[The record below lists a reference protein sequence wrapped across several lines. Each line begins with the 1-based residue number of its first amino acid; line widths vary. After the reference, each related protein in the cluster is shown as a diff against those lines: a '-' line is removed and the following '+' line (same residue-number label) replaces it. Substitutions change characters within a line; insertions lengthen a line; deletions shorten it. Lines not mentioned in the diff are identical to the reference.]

1 MCADS
6 GREEALAL
14 LSLQTSKEQQKSAK
28 ERGAIEEEMGFRAFA
43 MVKVWCLLIYKGS
56 MWTVRL

>member
-43 MVKVWCLLIYKGS
+43 MVKVRSVLIYKVS
-56 MWTVRL
+56 MWTVGL

>member
-6 GREEALAL
+6 GREEGFTL
-14 LSLQTSKEQQKSAK
+14 LSIQTSKEHQKSAK
-28 ERGAIEEEMGFRAFA
+28 VRGGIEEEMGFRAFA
-43 MVKVWCLLIYKGS
+43 MVKVRCLLIYKGS